1 MDRIPKLNDLNL
13 QRTPF
18 PRDVIVETC
27 AVCNLRCIMC
37 PYERLKRPKGKMSM
51 PVFSKIV
58 DEIAQESPD
67 ARLWVAIMGEPFL
80 AGESL
85 IAMLRYARSKK
96 VLNTHVNTNAT
107 VLTPDL
113 CDRLL
118 DTGVKEVLISLD
130 AASKPVYDTIRVG
143 GDFERA
149 VRNTEYLLE
158 RKKLLGLHAPAIVV
172 QFIML
177 DRNEHEAAAFRN
189 YWLERGAVVKIR
201 LKFGW
206 GTAVPTEDLD
216 KASVPRDFPC
226 PWLIRTVSIQWD
238 GKFAQCDA
246 DYEGTYHAGSI
257 ETMTIKQVWQG
268 ELALRREKHWNLDF
282 GHPLCA
288 VCRDW
293 SVGRA
298 EFFYPEGH
306 DGRINR

>member
-1 MDRIPKLNDLNL
+1 MHRTPKLSNLNL
-13 QRTPF
+13 QRTAF
-18 PRDVIVETC
+18 PDDVIVETC
-27 AVCNLRCIMC
+27 AVCNLKCIMC
-37 PYERLKRPKGKMSM
+37 PYERLQRPKGKMSM
-51 PVFSKIV
+51 RVFASIV
-58 DEIAQESPD
+58 DEIAREKPD

-85 IAMLRYARSKK
+85 IEMLRYARSKGVK
-96 VLNTHVNTNAT
+96 NTHVNTNAT

-113 CDRLL
+113 CDNLL
-118 DTGVKEVLISLD
+118 DSGVKEVLVSLD

-149 VRNTEYLLE
+149 VRSAEYLLN
-158 RKKLLGLHAPAIVV
+158 RKKTRGLHAPAIVV

-177 DRNEHEAAAFRN
+177 DQNEHEAEAFKI
-189 YWLERGAVVKIR
+189 YWLERGATVKIR

-216 KASVPRDFPC
+216 HASVPRNFPC

-246 DYEGTYHAGSI
+246 DYEGVYNAGSI
-257 ETMTIKQVWQG
+257 EKMTIKQVWQG
-268 ELALRREKHWNLDF
+268 ELAARREKHWNLDF
-282 GHPLCA
+282 SHPLCS
-288 VCRDW
+288 VCKDW

-298 EFFYPEGH
+298 EFFYPEGQ
-306 DGRINR
+306 DA